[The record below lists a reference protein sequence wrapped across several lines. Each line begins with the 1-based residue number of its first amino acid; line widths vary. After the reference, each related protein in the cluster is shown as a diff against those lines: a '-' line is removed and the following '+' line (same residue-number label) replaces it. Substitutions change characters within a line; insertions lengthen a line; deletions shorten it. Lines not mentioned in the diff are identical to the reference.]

1 MTLSYGAF
9 EAVLYKHIKTKMTKQ
24 ELANLLLLS
33 PLIDAQKPKDRILLR
48 EEHLLAKETLTR
60 IRAGERGI
68 PGHLMKHYAS
78 SDALEYIKLCFIVD
92 IAPHLWDNAEETLT
106 QEILDLVR
114 TDEHLSLEEK
124 AHFEHCAIEEALE
137 DFLAEVF
144 LCAVNPK
151 TTDRGK
157 ISVSNLPRQNRFFC
171 GREEEIGQIAERFQ
185 NGISVQGLFG
195 MGGVGKTQIA
205 LQYAHIHQA
214 DYDFIWWI
222 NAENSLVLQNSVSAF
237 LTAQKALPKKANAET
252 IRIAFL
258 NYLKK
263 HGNWLLIY
271 DNAEYGEADD
281 YETLKDY
288 FPQNTSNGHVLLSE
302 WL

>member
-114 TDEHLSLEEK
+114 T
-124 AHFEHCAIEEALE
+124 
-137 DFLAEVF
+137 
-144 LCAVNPK
+144 
-151 TTDRGK
+151 
-157 ISVSNLPRQNRFFC
+157 
-171 GREEEIGQIAERFQ
+171 
-185 NGISVQGLFG
+185 
-195 MGGVGKTQIA
+195 
-205 LQYAHIHQA
+205 
-214 DYDFIWWI
+214 
-222 NAENSLVLQNSVSAF
+222 
-237 LTAQKALPKKANAET
+237 
-252 IRIAFL
+252 
-258 NYLKK
+258 
-263 HGNWLLIY
+263 
-271 DNAEYGEADD
+271 
-281 YETLKDY
+281 
-288 FPQNTSNGHVLLSE
+288 
-302 WL
+302 